1 MSQLM
6 LTCEWFN
13 MSKTKAPSSKRKV
26 KSKSRV
32 NREKA
37 KHTRRRQELSE
48 EWNSRHR
55 ISKHNPVEDDEFKKF
70 MERFERMGR
79 FS

>member
-1 MSQLM
+1 
-6 LTCEWFN
+6 

-26 KSKSRV
+26 KKNTRI

-37 KHTRRRQELSE
+37 KHTKRRQESSA

-55 ISKHNPVEDDEFKKF
+55 VNKCNPVDDEFKAF
-70 MERFERMGR
+70 MERFERLGR
-79 FS
+79 FR